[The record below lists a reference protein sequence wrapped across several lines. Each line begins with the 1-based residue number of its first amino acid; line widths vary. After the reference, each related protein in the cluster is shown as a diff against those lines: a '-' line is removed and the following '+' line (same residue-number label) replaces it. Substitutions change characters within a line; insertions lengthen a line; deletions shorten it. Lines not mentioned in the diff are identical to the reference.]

1 MKPIIDIDDCL
12 RDSPKFRT
20 LLQEEEANINEL
32 EQKLE
37 KIIKLCGNVVDSGKT
52 YVAQQSLFANGL
64 WDLTGHFK
72 DDNPVVLSL
81 RKLIHNFQEMNKFH
95 TILLDQASRTIIKNL
110 TSFCKNDV
118 KRVKENKYHFE
129 KISQDLDVALVRNS
143 QTPKTKP
150 QEVEEN
156 ANLLVA
162 TRSCFGHQV
171 LDYVHCITIL
181 QNKKRY
187 EILSP
192 LLSYMHAC
200 TTYYHQGSDL
210 CEDLEPFLKSLA
222 EEIREMQEDTV
233 KLEKDLENNYKI
245 VDNKEIIPP
254 VTSGG
259 NEPILEG
266 YLFKRTSNAFKTWN
280 RRWFCLRDN
289 QLVYRK
295 RTGEEE
301 STMEEDLRLCT
312 VKPVVD
318 GDRRFCFE
326 IVSPSKN
333 HILQADSKDMVDTW
347 IAAVQKGIGIA
358 LQRYHSGNYTNINSS
373 GHEKS
378 SSSSDTSLSRKSK
391 LVDALL
397 RIPGNDACCDCGVH
411 RSLGVHYSKVRSLTL
426 DDWEPECL
434 KVMAE
439 LGNSI
444 VNGVYEANVTSDIRR
459 ATANCTIN
467 VREGYIKSKYVERKF
482 VKKLPDITAETS
494 SKTSLME
501 IRKWSVRRLRRRP
514 RNSNSLKSNKN
525 NEQANKNSVLM
536 FGNDLDKPIDQILD
550 LSSDQDSTGGEDNDI
565 LDEEDISKLHP
576 EALLYK
582 AAAAHNIP
590 VMCEALALGADKQWI
605 NSDDRNRCALHQA
618 ILSGSVMACAY
629 LLLNGARINV
639 QDDDGKTPL
648 HLATHEGHTAQVCL
662 LLKHRADQHLP
673 DSEGL
678 LPLKIAEEKEHA
690 DIVTL
695 LRLGKL
701 NEEMKESDSGVSG
714 DDTFN
719 DVVRDFSQLACTH
732 PERLNR
738 IKNK

>member
-1 MKPIIDIDDCL
+1 MRTIIDIEDCL
-12 RDSPKFRT
+12 RDSPKFRG
-20 LLQEEEANINEL
+20 LLQEEEININEL
-32 EQKLE
+32 EQKLD
-37 KIIKLCGNVVDSGKT
+37 KLIKLCGNVVDSGKT

-64 WDLTGHFK
+64 WDLSGHFK
-72 DDNPVVLSL
+72 DDNQVVLSL

-110 TSFCKNDV
+110 TSFCKNDIKHV
-118 KRVKENKYHFE
+118 KDCKQHFE

-143 QTPKTKP
+143 QTPKSKP
-150 QEVEEN
+150 QEIEEN
-156 ANLLVA
+156 SNLLVA

-171 LDYVHCITIL
+171 LEYVHSITVL
-181 QNKKRY
+181 QNKKRH
-187 EILSP
+187 EILST

-222 EEIREMQEDTV
+222 DEIGEMQEDTV
-233 KLEKDLENNYKI
+233 KIEKDLENNYN
-245 VDNKEIIPP
+245 VVANKEIIPP
-254 VTSGG
+254 VTSGR
-259 NEPILEG
+259 NEPILED
-266 YLFKRTSNAFKTWN
+266 FP
-280 RRWFCLRDN
+280 D
-289 QLVYRK
+289 RK

-312 VKPVVD
+312 VKPVMD

-333 HILQADSKDMVDTW
+333 HILQADSKDMLDTW
-347 IAAVQKGIGIA
+347 IAAMQKGIGIA
-358 LQRYHSGNYTNINSS
+358 LQRHHSGNHSSMNNINNDNSS
-373 GHEKS
+373 NTNS
-378 SSSSDTSLSRKSK
+378 TLSKKSK
-391 LVDALL
+391 LWEALL
-397 RIPGNDACCDCGVH
+397 RIPGNDACCDCGSPNPHWASINLGITLCIDCSGVH

-439 LGNSI
+439 LGNSL
-444 VNGVYEANVTSDIRR
+444 VNTVYEANVPSDAHR
-459 ATANCTIN
+459 ATANCAIN
-467 VREGYIKSKYVERKF
+467 VREAWIKSKYVERKF
-482 VKKLPDITAETS
+482 VKKLPEVTAEKS
-494 SKTSLME
+494 SRTSLME

-514 RNSNSLKSNKN
+514 RSSYSLKDNKN
-525 NEQANKNSVLM
+525 NEQQNKDNVLM
-536 FGNDLDKPIDQILD
+536 FGNDLDKPIDEILD
-550 LSSDQDSTGGEDNDI
+550 LSSDQDSTGGEDNSE
-565 LDEEDISKLHP
+565 LEEEDISKLHP
-576 EALLYK
+576 ETLLYK

-590 VMCEALALGADKQWI
+590 VMCEALALGADKQWL
-605 NSDDRNRCALHQA
+605 NTDDRNRCALHQA
-618 ILSGSVMACAY
+618 ILSGSVMSCAY
-629 LLLNGARINV
+629 LLLNGTKINV

-648 HLATHEGHTAQVCL
+648 HIATNEGHTAQVCL

-673 DSEGL
+673 DKDGL
-678 LPLKIAEEKEHA
+678 LPLKIAEQKEHA

-701 NEEMKESDSGVSG
+701 NEEMKESESGVSG